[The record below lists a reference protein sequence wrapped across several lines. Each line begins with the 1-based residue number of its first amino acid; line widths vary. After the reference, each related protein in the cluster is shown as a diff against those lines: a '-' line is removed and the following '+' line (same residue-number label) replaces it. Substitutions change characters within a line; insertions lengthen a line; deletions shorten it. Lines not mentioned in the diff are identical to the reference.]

1 MNTEIFEKLDRDFFE
16 KIENTDIENKH
27 RIMILF
33 SGVPECGK
41 EELAISI
48 RDKFKGILVTKDK
61 ARNLIYKDR
70 EGIGIEEVE
79 ETLDEYME
87 TVVERLTKSKNG
99 LVIHD
104 ASIDRKYEK
113 YKGWAEKYGY
123 DIFVVRMD
131 TSRDIVKQNIETKF
145 KDDEGT
151 KKWFL
156 EQLDRWY
163 NDFEKYK
170 GKVDFVVKDIKAEQ
184 MQELFNI
191 LDKKLG

>member
-99 LVIHD
+99 LVILD